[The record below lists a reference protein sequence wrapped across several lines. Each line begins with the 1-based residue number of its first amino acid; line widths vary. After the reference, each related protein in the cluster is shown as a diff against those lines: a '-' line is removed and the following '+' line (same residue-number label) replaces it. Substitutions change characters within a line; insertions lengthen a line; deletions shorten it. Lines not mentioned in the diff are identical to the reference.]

1 MKKFDD
7 WNIIKKQSEAVYENK
22 TKYFNKREVWLAKIG
37 LNLGREEDGKGDKFV
52 RPVLILRKYNAD
64 SFLAMSLSTINK
76 DNKYYFTFDFK
87 NEFISAL
94 ISQIKFLDRKR
105 LVVKMGKINSKIF
118 DEIRKATIEVNFQ

>member
-52 RPVLILRKYNAD
+52 RPVLILRKYNTD

>member
-1 MKKFDD
+1 MKKFDE
-7 WNIIKKQSEAVYENK
+7 WNTVKKQSETFYEHK

-64 SFLAMSLSTINK
+64 SFLAMSLSSVNK

-105 LVVKMGKINSKIF
+105 LVVKMGKIDQKIF
-118 DEIRKATIEVNFQ
+118 DEIRKATIDVNFQ